1 MIIVKTATSS
11 SYEYEELV
19 AVFSVIVAT
28 LFYFSYCP
36 NKWLSE

>member
-19 AVFSVIVAT
+19 AVFFCYHGNT
-28 LFYFSYCP
+28 FLFFL
-36 NKWLSE
+36 LSEQVVV